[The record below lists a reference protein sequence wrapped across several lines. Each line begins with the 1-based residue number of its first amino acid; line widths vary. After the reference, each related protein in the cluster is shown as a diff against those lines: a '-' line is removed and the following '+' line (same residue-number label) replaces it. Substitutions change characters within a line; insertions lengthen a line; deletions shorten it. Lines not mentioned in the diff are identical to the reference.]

1 MSEKNAIKMI
11 KELAELYQKR
21 DSINT
26 RINILHRELEI
37 LDEEPKEKEKK
48 EKKKSNRPRGF
59 QHPSWEILELVP
71 REGGTT
77 AQEVWQKNQH
87 YYGDRYSYTAVVSS
101 LRRLV
106 RGNLL
111 SYDGGIYTRTE
122 EGKQALNPYTGQ
134 LSGTR
139 FTRKNKKGK

>member
-1 MSEKNAIKMI
+1 MSEKNAIKMV

-48 EKKKSNRPRGF
+48 EKKRNSRPRGF
-59 QHPSWEILELVP
+59 QHPSWEVLELVP
-71 REGGTT
+71 QEGGTT
-77 AQEVWQKNQH
+77 AQEVWQKSQR
-87 YYGDRYSYTAVVSS
+87 YYGDRYTYTAVVSS

-111 SYDGGIYTRTE
+111 SYDGGAYTRTK
-122 EGKQALNPYTGQ
+122 EGKRVVNPYTGQ
-134 LSGTR
+134 LSGTL
-139 FTRKNKKGK
+139 FTHKKGK